1 MNDIIYTL
9 EYKDF
14 VNSIIQKIQNAQY
27 ESLKLVNKNL
37 IQLYWDIGKE
47 ICERQKRYGWGKSIV
62 EDLALELR
70 ETFSGRTG
78 FSARNL
84 WRMRNFFVTFE
95 ENGDVPPIVAEINW
109 TKIYLILEKC
119 KDRQEREFYLKMT
132 RKYGWSKDV
141 LIHNISI
148 KTFEKFL
155 LNQTNFDTQLDR
167 KSTRLNSS
175 H

>member
-1 MNDIIYTL
+1 M
-9 EYKDF
+9 
-14 VNSIIQKIQNAQY
+14 
-27 ESLKLVNKNL
+27 
-37 IQLYWDIGKE
+37 
-47 ICERQKRYGWGKSIV
+47 
-62 EDLALELR
+62 
-70 ETFSGRTG
+70 
-78 FSARNL
+78 
-84 WRMRNFFVTFE
+84 TFE

-155 LNQTNFDTQLDR
+155 LNQTNFATSR
-167 KSTRLNSS
+167 RV
-175 H
+175 